1 MSNDAPYHLFARYLT
16 GEADQ
21 RDIAA
26 LQSWLEASE
35 QNKILFHSITEFWD
49 TEAGYFSK
57 ESEKIAQNLAQRIKD
72 FDEEP
77 HGRLKPDNPDRKV
90 PERKRSIFPFSGIA
104 AAIAVFILAGASWFF
119 SGYFDALLNKETPAI
134 AHIEKFTNPGE
145 KLNIKLPD
153 GSLVKLNANSQLVF
167 PEEFPAKDR
176 KVTLVGE
183 AFFEV
188 TEDVARPFTIMSGNI
203 STTVLGTT
211 FNIRAFPEEN
221 DITVAVVSGKVA
233 VEHIKQGGGDPKPLL
248 LAPNEMAVYT
258 KMNNQTVKRGFDYNE
273 MVAWKDGIIY
283 FKDAGIS
290 EILETLELWY
300 GVTFVVN
307 AEMDQNNGFT
317 VSYKDK
323 SLDAILQGL
332 GFAFAFEYE
341 INGKIITINGLH
353 DDLP

>member
-1 MSNDAPYHLFARYLT
+1 MSNDVPYHLLARYLT

-21 RDIAA
+21 RDIAE
-26 LQSWLEASE
+26 LQSWIEASE
-35 QNKILFHSITEFWD
+35 QNKTFFYSITEFWD

-57 ESEKIAQNLAQRIKD
+57 GSEKIAQDLAQRIND
-72 FDEEP
+72 FDEGP
-77 HGRLKPDNPDRKV
+77 HERLKPDNPGKKG

-104 AAIAVFILAGASWFF
+104 AAIAVLILAGASLFF
-119 SGYFDALLNKETPAI
+119 SGYFDKPLNKQTQVI
-134 AHIEKFTNPGE
+134 ANIEKFTNPGE

-153 GSLVKLNANSQLVF
+153 GSLVKLNADSRLIF
-167 PEEFPAKDR
+167 PKEFSAEER
-176 KVTLVGE
+176 KATLIGE

-188 TEDVARPFTIMSGNI
+188 TEDVARPFTIISGDI

-211 FNIRAFPEEN
+211 FNIRAFPGEN
-221 DITVAVVSGKVA
+221 DVKVAVVSGKVA
-233 VEHIKQGGGDPKPLL
+233 VKHTKRKEGDPEPVL
-248 LAPNEMAVYT
+248 LAPSEMAVYT
-258 KMNNQTVKRGFDYNE
+258 KVNNQTVKREFDYNE
-273 MVAWKDGIIY
+273 MVAWKDGMIY

-290 EILETLELWY
+290 EILDTLELWY

-307 AEMDQNNGFT
+307 AEMDQNKGFT

-323 SLDAILQGL
+323 SLEAILQGL

-341 INGKIITINGLH
+341 INGKIITLNQLH

>member
-21 RDIAA
+21 RDIAE

-35 QNKILFHSITEFWD
+35 QNKIFFHSITEFWD
-49 TEAGYFSK
+49 SEAGFFSK
-57 ESEKIAQNLAQRIKD
+57 ESEKIAQNLAQRIND

-77 HGRLKPDNPDRKV
+77 HERLKPDNPNKKGSK
-90 PERKRSIFPFSGIA
+90 RKRSIFPFSKIA
-104 AAIAVFILAGASWFF
+104 AAIAVLILAGASLFF
-119 SGYFDALLNKETPAI
+119 SGYFDELLNKETQVVAN
-134 AHIEKFTNPGE
+134 IEKFTNPGE

-167 PEEFPAKDR
+167 PEEFSAKDR
-176 KVTLVGE
+176 KVRLVGE

-233 VEHIKQGGGDPKPLL
+233 VENIKQRRDDPSSLL

-258 KMNNQTVKRGFDYNE
+258 KVNNQTVKREFDYNE

-283 FKDAGIS
+283 FKDAGIY

-300 GVTFVVN
+300 DVTFVVN
-307 AEMDQNNGFT
+307 AEMDQNKGFT

-323 SLDAILQGL
+323 SLEAILQGL

-341 INGKIITINGLH
+341 INGKIITLN
-353 DDLP
+353 

>member
-35 QNKILFHSITEFWD
+35 QNKIFFHSITEFWD
-49 TEAGYFSK
+49 SEAGYFSK
-57 ESEKIAQNLAQRIKD
+57 ESGKIAQNLAQRIKD
-72 FDEEP
+72 LDEGP
-77 HGRLKPDNPDRKV
+77 HRRLKPDKPNRKMPKGKPNV
-90 PERKRSIFPFSGIA
+90 FPLSRIA
-104 AAIAVFILAGASWFF
+104 AAIAILILAGASLFF
-119 SGYFDALLNKETPAI
+119 SGYFDGLVNKETPAV
-134 AHIEKFTNPGE
+134 ANIERFTNRGE

-153 GSLVKLNANSQLVF
+153 GSLVKLNANSQLIF
-167 PEEFPAKDR
+167 PEEFSAEER
-176 KVTLVGE
+176 KATLVGE

-188 TEDVARPFTIMSGNI
+188 TKDASKPFIIISGDI

-221 DITVAVVSGKVA
+221 NIKVAVVSGKVA
-233 VEHIKQGGGDPKPLL
+233 VENIKQKGDDPNSLL

-258 KMNNQTVKRGFDYNE
+258 KVNNQTVRSEFDYNE

-283 FKDAGIS
+283 FKDAGIY

-307 AEMDQNNGFT
+307 AEMDQNKGFT

-323 SLDAILQGL
+323 SLEAILQGL

-341 INGKIITINGLH
+341 INGKIITIN
-353 DDLP
+353 